1 MLGEL
6 ISLGVAVSWT
16 IAALASEVGSKRLGV
31 FVMNVWRMAVALL
44 FSAILLWLTFGK
56 PYPAYASAT
65 TWLWLL
71 GSGVVGYFFG
81 DWCLFNSYLTIGS
94 RMGQLFMTLA
104 PMFTAF
110 AAWVMIGQTLSWLS
124 LLAMCVTL
132 LGIAISVFGHDRD
145 HHMSLNLPLKG
156 ILYGIG
162 AAMGQGFGLVLSKI
176 GLDHYTHDLSHLSL
190 ITSPFSLNTSPSSLD
205 PSHLSLITSPFS
217 LNTSHLSLITSPFS
231 LNTSPS
237 SLDPSHLSLI
247 TSPSTLDPSHLSLI
261 TYHLSLNTL
270 LPSHL
275 SLITSHLSLFTFP
288 FSLNTLLPFASN
300 MIRCVAGLLC
310 FTTWLIL
317 SGHGGRLRQSLGDRR
332 GLVAMLIAVLSGPF
346 IGVGFSLMAVQ
357 YTAAGIA
364 STIMAMTPILIL
376 LPSRWLFGQ
385 PITPRNL
392 LGAVISVIGVS
403 LFFL

>member
-104 PMFTAF
+104 PMFTAV

-190 ITSPFSLNTSPSSLD
+190 ITS
-205 PSHLSLITSPFS
+205 
-217 LNTSHLSLITSPFS
+217 
-231 LNTSPS
+231 
-237 SLDPSHLSLI
+237 
-247 TSPSTLDPSHLSLI
+247 
-261 TYHLSLNTL
+261 
-270 LPSHL
+270 
-275 SLITSHLSLFTFP
+275 HLSLFTFP
-288 FSLNTLLPFASN
+288 FSLDTLLPFASN

>member
-176 GLDHYTHDLSHLSL
+176 GLDHYTHDLAV
-190 ITSPFSLNTSPSSLD
+190 
-205 PSHLSLITSPFS
+205 
-217 LNTSHLSLITSPFS
+217 
-231 LNTSPS
+231 
-237 SLDPSHLSLI
+237 
-247 TSPSTLDPSHLSLI
+247 STLD
-261 TYHLSLNTL
+261 
-270 LPSHL
+270 PSHL
-275 SLITSHLSLFTFP
+275 SLITSHLSLIAYH

>member
-205 PSHLSLITSPFS
+205 PSHLSLITSP
-217 LNTSHLSLITSPFS
+217 
-231 LNTSPS
+231 
-237 SLDPSHLSLI
+237 
-247 TSPSTLDPSHLSLI
+247 STLDPSHLSLI